1 MGDKAAT
8 LVANNSLFVED
19 YAAAAAS
26 ALNYNYMQMK
36 EIENF
41 IHRLEEERYSKLE
54 ELVKVPS
61 KIREQAE
68 CLRREASQLYKE
80 IKRIEYNIVWKKAET
95 KVLIWFER
103 ENDIIDTEY
112 VNELEKSQDEEIEM
126 MWNDIEMKRLEGEV
140 KSKESRELMKSG
152 ARKVREAI
160 KKEIADIDLMTENKK
175 QLYSFYEQQSMIWW

>member
-8 LVANNSLFVED
+8 LVANNSILVGE
-19 YAAAAAS
+19 YAVAAAS
-26 ALNYNYMQMK
+26 ALNYNYVQMK

-41 IHRLEEERYSKLE
+41 IHHLEEERYSKLE

-68 CLRREASQLYKE
+68 CLKREAAQLYKE

-103 ENDIIDTEY
+103 ENDIVDRQYIA
-112 VNELEKSQDEEIEM
+112 ELEKSQDKEIEM
-126 MWNDIEMKRLEGEV
+126 MWDDIEMKRLKGEM
-140 KSKESRELMKSG
+140 KFKESRELMKSG

-160 KKEIADIDLMTENKK
+160 KKEIAEIDLMTESKK